1 MIITRLEGGLGN
13 QLFQYVIGRHLSLK
27 NNTGLILD
35 TSNYLID
42 KNNRHYELC
51 RYNIKAKTANI
62 ITWIFVRLGKYI
74 IPKITQSLR
83 LPIKYVKE
91 RNNCFN
97 KEILTE
103 QRNII
108 LDGYWQS
115 EEYFKDIRDIILDD
129 LTLLSNPDKENKK
142 MLNRINKSNS
152 VCLHVRRDD
161 YVSNPLLQQYHGN
174 LTQDYYNKAIGSICD
189 RISDPE
195 FFIFS
200 DDPDWCKRYIFTNRP
215 HTYVDINGPDKAPE
229 DLRLMSACNHF
240 IIANSSFSWW
250 AAWLAEKAGTIII
263 APKRW
268 YRKKDEG
275 DIVPKR
281 WLRI

>member
-13 QLFQYVIGRHLSLK
+13 QLFQYVIGRHLSIK
-27 NNTGLILD
+27 NNTGLVLD

-62 ITWIFVRLGKYI
+62 ITCIFVRLGKYI
-74 IPKITQSLR
+74 IPKIKQNIRQRS
-83 LPIKYVKE
+83 IY
-91 RNNCFN
+91 FN
-97 KEILTE
+97 KEILSE
-103 QRNII
+103 KGNII

-115 EEYFKDIRDIILDD
+115 EEYFKNIRDIILDD
-129 LTLLSNPDKENKK
+129 LTLLSDPDKENKK
-142 MLNRINKSNS
+142 MLKHINNSNS

-161 YVSNPLLQQYHGN
+161 FVSNPLLQQYHGS
-174 LTQDYYNKAIGSICD
+174 LTLEYYNKAIGTICD
-189 RISDPE
+189 RTIDPE
-195 FFIFS
+195 FYIFS
-200 DDPDWCKRYIFTNRP
+200 DEPQWCKRNIITNRP
-215 HTYVDINGPDKAPE
+215 HAYVDINGPDKAPE

-250 AAWLAEKAGTIII
+250 AAWLSRYKEKIII

-268 YRKKDEG
+268 YRTRDAG

>member
-1 MIITRLEGGLGN
+1 MIVTRLEGGLGN
-13 QLFQYVIGRHLSLK
+13 QLFQYAIGRHLSIK
-27 NNTGLILD
+27 NNTGLVLD

-51 RYNIKAKTANI
+51 RYKIKAKTANI

-74 IPKITQSLR
+74 IPQITQNLR

-91 RNNCFN
+91 RNNYFN

-129 LTLLSNPDKENKK
+129 LTLLSSPDKENEK
-142 MLNRINKSNS
+142 MLKRINNSNS
-152 VCLHVRRDD
+152 VSLHVRRAD
-161 YVSNPLLQQYHGN
+161 YVSNPLLQKYHGN
-174 LTQDYYNKAIGSICD
+174 LTPEYYNKAINAICD
-189 RISDPE
+189 RLTDPE

-200 DDPDWCKRYIFTNRP
+200 DEPGWCKRNIITNLP

-229 DLRLMSACNHF
+229 ELRLMSACNHF

-268 YRKKDEG
+268 YSEKAEG

>member
-1 MIITRLEGGLGN
+1 
-13 QLFQYVIGRHLSLK
+13 
-27 NNTGLILD
+27 
-35 TSNYLID
+35 
-42 KNNRHYELC
+42 
-51 RYNIKAKTANI
+51 
-62 ITWIFVRLGKYI
+62 
-74 IPKITQSLR
+74 
-83 LPIKYVKE
+83 
-91 RNNCFN
+91 
-97 KEILTE
+97 
-103 QRNII
+103 
-108 LDGYWQS
+108 
-115 EEYFKDIRDIILDD
+115 
-129 LTLLSNPDKENKK
+129 LTLLYNPDKENKK
-142 MLNRINKSNS
+142 MLKRINNSNS

-161 YVSNPLLQQYHGN
+161 YVSNPLLQKYHGN
-174 LTQDYYNKAIGSICD
+174 LTPEYYNKAINSICD
-189 RISDPE
+189 RVNDPE

-200 DDPDWCKRYIFTNRP
+200 DEPEWCKRNIITNRP

-250 AAWLAEKAGTIII
+250 AAWFAEKAGTIII

>member
-1 MIITRLEGGLGN
+1 MIITILEGGLGN
-13 QLFQYVIGRHLSLK
+13 QLFQYAIGRHLSIK
-27 NNTGLILD
+27 NNDRLVID
-35 TSNYLID
+35 ASVYLFD
-42 KNNRHYELC
+42 KLRHYDLG
-51 RYNIKAKTANI
+51 RYNIKAEVGNI
-62 ITWIFVRLGKYI
+62 ATCFSARLAKNI
-74 IPKITQSLR
+74 IPKIEKKIT

-91 RNNCFN
+91 RNNYFN
-97 KEILTE
+97 NEILSE

-129 LTLLSNPDKENKK
+129 LTLLSSPDKENKK
-142 MLNRINKSNS
+142 MLKHINNSNS

-161 YVSNPLLQQYHGN
+161 YVSNPVLQKFHGN
-174 LTQDYYNKAIGSICD
+174 VTPEYYKEAINSICD
-189 RISDPE
+189 RIIDPD

-200 DDPDWCKRYIFTNRP
+200 DEPEWCRRYIITNRP

-229 DLRLMSACNHF
+229 DLRLMSACKHF

-250 AAWLAEKAGTIII
+250 AAWLSENKKKIII

-268 YRKKDEG
+268 YRTRDEG
-275 DIVPKR
+275 DIVPKQ
-281 WLRI
+281 WLRM

>member
-1 MIITRLEGGLGN
+1 MIITKLEGGLGN
-13 QLFQYVIGRHLSLK
+13 QFFQYVIGRHLSIK
-27 NNTGLILD
+27 NNTGLVLD

-42 KNNRHYELC
+42 KNNRHYELG

-62 ITWIFVRLGKYI
+62 ITCILVRLGKYI
-74 IPKITQSLR
+74 IPKITQNLSP
-83 LPIKYVKE
+83 PIKYVKE
-91 RNNCFN
+91 RDNHFNN
-97 KEILTE
+97 EILSE
-103 QRNII
+103 QGNII

-142 MLNRINKSNS
+142 MLKRINNSNS

-174 LTQDYYNKAIGSICD
+174 LAQDYYNKAIGSICD

-200 DDPDWCKRYIFTNRP
+200 DDPDWCKRNIITSRP
-215 HTYVDINGPDKAPE
+215 HTYVDINGPDKGPE
-229 DLRLMSACNHF
+229 ELRLMSTCNHF

-250 AAWLAEKAGTIII
+250 AAWLAEKTGTIII

-268 YRKKDEG
+268 YREKDEG

>member
-1 MIITRLEGGLGN
+1 MIISRLEGGLGN
-13 QLFQYVIGRHLSLK
+13 QLFEYAIGRHLSIK
-27 NNTGLILD
+27 NKTGLVLD

-42 KNNRHYELC
+42 KSNRHYELC
-51 RYNIKAKTANI
+51 RYNIKVKTANI
-62 ITWIFVRLGKYI
+62 VSGIFVRLGKYI
-74 IPKITQSLR
+74 IPEITKNIR
-83 LPIKYVKE
+83 LPIKYIKE
-91 RNNCFN
+91 RNNYFD
-97 KEILTE
+97 KEIFSE

-115 EEYFKDIRDIILDD
+115 EEYFKDIRDTILDD
-129 LTLLSNPDKENKK
+129 LTLLSDPDKENKK
-142 MLNRINKSNS
+142 MLKRINNSNS

-161 YVSNPLLQQYHGN
+161 YISNPLLQKFHGN
-174 LTQDYYNKAIGSICD
+174 LTPEYYNEAINSICD
-189 RISDPE
+189 RINDPE
-195 FFIFS
+195 FYIFS
-200 DDPDWCKRYIFTNRP
+200 DEPEWCKRNIFTSRP

-268 YRKKDEG
+268 YREKDEG

-281 WLRI
+281 WLRM

>member
-13 QLFQYVIGRHLSLK
+13 QLFQYATGRHLSIK
-27 NNTGLILD
+27 NNTALVLD

-42 KNNRHYELC
+42 KNNRHYELR
-51 RYNIKAKTANI
+51 RYNVKAKTANI
-62 ITWIFVRLGKYI
+62 ITCIFVRLGKYI
-74 IPKITQSLR
+74 IPKMTQNIR

-91 RNNCFN
+91 RNNYFN
-97 KEILTE
+97 DEILSE
-103 QRNII
+103 RRNII

-115 EEYFKDIRDIILDD
+115 EEYFKNIRDTILDD
-129 LTLLSNPDKENKK
+129 LTLLSNPDKKNKK
-142 MLNRINKSNS
+142 MLKRINNSNA

-161 YVSNPLLQQYHGN
+161 YVSNPLLQKYHGS
-174 LTQDYYNKAIGSICD
+174 LTPEYYNEAINSICD
-189 RISDPE
+189 RLTDPE

-200 DDPDWCKRYIFTNRP
+200 DEPEWCKHNIITDRT

-250 AAWLAEKAGTIII
+250 AAWLSENKKKIII

-268 YRKKDEG
+268 YREKDEG

-281 WLRI
+281 WIRI

>member
-13 QLFQYVIGRHLSLK
+13 QLFQYSIGRHLSIK
-27 NNTGLILD
+27 NNTGLVLD
-35 TSNYLID
+35 TSNYLLD
-42 KNNRHYELC
+42 KNNRHYELG

-62 ITWIFVRLGKYI
+62 ITCIFVRLGKYI
-74 IPKITQSLR
+74 IPKITQHIR

-91 RNNCFN
+91 RNNYFN
-97 KEILTE
+97 NEILSE

-129 LTLLSNPDKENKK
+129 LTLVSNPDKENKK
-142 MLNRINKSNS
+142 MLKRIKNSNS

-161 YVSNPLLQQYHGN
+161 YVSNPLLQKYHGS
-174 LTQDYYNKAIGSICD
+174 LTPKYYNKAINTICD
-189 RISDPE
+189 RLTDPE

-200 DDPDWCKRYIFTNRP
+200 DEPEWCKRNIITDRP
-215 HTYVDINGPDKAPE
+215 LTYVDINGPDKAPE

-250 AAWLAEKAGTIII
+250 AAWLAEKDGTIII
-263 APKRW
+263 APNGW
-268 YRKKDEG
+268 YREKDEG

>member
-1 MIITRLEGGLGN
+1 MIITILEGGLGN
-13 QLFQYVIGRHLSLK
+13 QLFQYAIGRHLSIK
-27 NNTGLILD
+27 NNDRLVID
-35 TSNYLID
+35 ASVYLFD
-42 KNNRHYELC
+42 KLRHYDLD
-51 RYNIKAKTANI
+51 RYNIKAEVGNI
-62 ITWIFVRLGKYI
+62 ATCFSARLAKNI
-74 IPKITQSLR
+74 IPKIEKKIT

-91 RNNCFN
+91 RNNYFN
-97 KEILTE
+97 NEILSE

-129 LTLLSNPDKENKK
+129 LTLLSSPDKENKK
-142 MLNRINKSNS
+142 MLKHINNSNS

-161 YVSNPLLQQYHGN
+161 YVSNPLLQKFHGN
-174 LTQDYYNKAIGSICD
+174 LTPEYYKEAINSICD
-189 RISDPE
+189 RIIDPD

-200 DDPDWCKRYIFTNRP
+200 DEPEWCRRYIITNRP

-229 DLRLMSACNHF
+229 DLRLMSACKHF

-250 AAWLAEKAGTIII
+250 AAWLSENKKKNII

-268 YRKKDEG
+268 YRTRDEG
-275 DIVPKR
+275 DIVPKQ
-281 WLRI
+281 WLRM

>member
-1 MIITRLEGGLGN
+1 MIITILEGGLGN
-13 QLFQYVIGRHLSLK
+13 QLFQYAIGRHLSIK
-27 NNTGLILD
+27 NNDRLVID
-35 TSNYLID
+35 ASVYLID
-42 KNNRHYELC
+42 KLRHYDLN
-51 RYNIKAKTANI
+51 RYNIKAEVGNI
-62 ITWIFVRLGKYI
+62 AICFFARVAKNI
-74 IPKITQSLR
+74 IPKIEKKIT

-91 RNNCFN
+91 RDTYFNN
-97 KEILTE
+97 EILSE

-142 MLNRINKSNS
+142 MLKRINHSNS

-161 YVSNPLLQQYHGN
+161 YVSNPLLQKFHGN
-174 LTQDYYNKAIGSICD
+174 LTQDYYSKAIGSICD
-189 RISDPE
+189 RISDPV

-200 DDPDWCKRYIFTNRP
+200 DDPEWCKRNIFTNRP
-215 HTYVDINGPDKAPE
+215 HTYVDINRPNKAPE

-250 AAWLAEKAGTIII
+250 AAWLAEKAGTVII

-268 YRKKDEG
+268 YREKDEG

-281 WLRI
+281 WLRM

>member
-1 MIITRLEGGLGN
+1 MIITILEGGLGN
-13 QLFQYVIGRHLSLK
+13 QLFQYAIGRHLSIK
-27 NNTGLILD
+27 NNDRLVID
-35 TSNYLID
+35 ASVYLFD
-42 KNNRHYELC
+42 KLRHYDLG
-51 RYNIKAKTANI
+51 RYNIKAEVGNI
-62 ITWIFVRLGKYI
+62 AICFFARVAKNI
-74 IPKITQSLR
+74 IPKIEKKIT

-91 RNNCFN
+91 RNNYFN
-97 KEILTE
+97 NEILSE
-103 QRNII
+103 QSNII

-115 EEYFKDIRDIILDD
+115 EEYFKDIRDIILED
-129 LTLLSNPDKENKK
+129 LTLLANPDKENKK
-142 MLNRINKSNS
+142 MLKRINNSNS

-161 YVSNPLLQQYHGN
+161 YVSDPLLQQYHGN
-174 LTQDYYNKAIGSICD
+174 LTQDYYNKTIGSICD

-200 DDPDWCKRYIFTNRP
+200 DEPEWCKRKIITDRP

-229 DLRLMSACNHF
+229 DLRLMSACKHF

-250 AAWLAEKAGTIII
+250 AAWLSGYKEKIII

-268 YRKKDEG
+268 YRTKDEG

-281 WLRI
+281 WIRL

>member
-13 QLFQYVIGRHLSLK
+13 QLFQYAIGRHLSIK

-42 KNNRHYELC
+42 KNNRHYELY

-62 ITWIFVRLGKYI
+62 ITCMFVRFGKYI
-74 IPKITQSLR
+74 IPKITQNIR
-83 LPIKYVKE
+83 LPIQYIKE
-91 RNNCFN
+91 QNNYFN
-97 KEILTE
+97 TEILSE
-103 QRNII
+103 ESNII

-115 EEYFKDIRDIILDD
+115 EEYFKNIRDIILDD
-129 LTLLSNPDKENKK
+129 LTLLSGPDKENKK
-142 MLNRINKSNS
+142 MLKRINNSNS

-161 YVSNPLLQQYHGN
+161 LVSNPTLQQFHGN
-174 LTQDYYNKAIGSICD
+174 LTPEYYKKAIGTICD
-189 RISDPE
+189 QTIDPD

-200 DDPDWCKRYIFTNRP
+200 DEPEWCKRNIITNRP

-229 DLRLMSACNHF
+229 DLLLMSACKHF

-250 AAWLAEKAGTIII
+250 GAWLSGYKEKIII

-268 YRKKDEG
+268 YKNCDEG
-275 DIVPKR
+275 DTVPNR

>member
-1 MIITRLEGGLGN
+1 MIITILESGLGN
-13 QLFQYVIGRHLSLK
+13 QLFQYAIGRHLSIK
-27 NNTGLILD
+27 NNDRLVID
-35 TSNYLID
+35 ASVYLID
-42 KNNRHYELC
+42 KLRHYDLD
-51 RYNIKAKTANI
+51 RYNIKAEVGNI
-62 ITWIFVRLGKYI
+62 ATCFFARFAKNI
-74 IPKITQSLR
+74 IPKIEKKIT

-91 RNNCFN
+91 RDTYFNN
-97 KEILTE
+97 EILSE

-142 MLNRINKSNS
+142 MLKRINKSNA
-152 VCLHVRRDD
+152 VCIHIRRTDF
-161 YVSNPLLQQYHGN
+161 VSDPLLQKFHGN
-174 LTQDYYNKAIGSICD
+174 LTPNYYKKAIGSICD
-189 RISDPE
+189 RITDPE
-195 FFIFS
+195 FYIFS
-200 DDPDWCKRYIFTNRP
+200 DDPEWCKRNIFTNRP

-229 DLRLMSACNHF
+229 DLRLMSACKHF

-250 AAWLAEKAGTIII
+250 AAWLAEKDGTIII

-268 YRKKDEG
+268 YREKDEG

>member
-1 MIITRLEGGLGN
+1 MIVARLEGGLGN
-13 QLFQYVIGRHLSLK
+13 QLFQYATGRHLSIK
-27 NNTGLILD
+27 NNTGLVLD

-42 KNNRHYELC
+42 KNNRHYELG

-62 ITWIFVRLGKYI
+62 ITCIFVRLGKYI
-74 IPKITQSLR
+74 IPKITQNIR

-91 RNNCFN
+91 RNNYFN
-97 KEILTE
+97 KEILSE
-103 QRNII
+103 KGNII

-129 LTLLSNPDKENKK
+129 MTLLSTLDKENKS
-142 MLNRINKSNS
+142 MLKRINNSNA
-152 VCLHVRRDD
+152 VCIHIRRTDF
-161 YVSNPLLQQYHGN
+161 VSDPLLQKFHGN
-174 LTQDYYNKAIGSICD
+174 LTPNYYKKAIGSICD
-189 RISDPE
+189 RIADPE
-195 FFIFS
+195 FHIFS
-200 DDPDWCKRYIFTNRP
+200 DEPEWCKRNIFTNRP

-250 AAWLAEKAGTIII
+250 AAWLSENKKKIII

-268 YRKKDEG
+268 YRTRDEG
-275 DIVPKR
+275 DIVPKQ
-281 WLRI
+281 WLRM

>member
-1 MIITRLEGGLGN
+1 MYICETEQII
-13 QLFQYVIGRHLSLK
+13 
-27 NNTGLILD
+27 
-35 TSNYLID
+35 
-42 KNNRHYELC
+42 
-51 RYNIKAKTANI
+51 
-62 ITWIFVRLGKYI
+62 
-74 IPKITQSLR
+74 R

-91 RNNCFN
+91 RNNYFN
-97 KEILTE
+97 SEILSE
-103 QRNII
+103 QSNII

-129 LTLLSNPDKENKK
+129 LTLLSSPDKENKK
-142 MLNRINKSNS
+142 MLKRINISNS

-161 YVSNPLLQQYHGN
+161 YVSNPLLQKFHGN
-174 LTQDYYNKAIGSICD
+174 LTQDYYKKAIGSICD

-200 DDPDWCKRYIFTNRP
+200 DEPEWCKRNISTNRP

-229 DLRLMSACNHF
+229 DLRLMSACKHF

-250 AAWLAEKAGTIII
+250 AAWLAEKDGTIII

-268 YRKKDEG
+268 YREKDEG

>member
-13 QLFQYVIGRHLSLK
+13 QLFQYAIGRHLSIK
-27 NNTGLILD
+27 NNTGLVLD

-42 KNNRHYELC
+42 KNNRHYELD

-62 ITWIFVRLGKYI
+62 VTCIFVRLGKYI
-74 IPKITQSLR
+74 IPKITQNIR

-91 RNNCFN
+91 RNNYFN
-97 KEILTE
+97 NEILSE

-115 EEYFKDIRDIILDD
+115 EEYFKNIRDIILDD

-142 MLNRINKSNS
+142 MLKRINNSNS

-161 YVSNPLLQQYHGN
+161 YVSNPLLQKFHGN
-174 LTQDYYNKAIGSICD
+174 LTPEYYNKAINSICD
-189 RISDPE
+189 RIIDPE

-200 DDPDWCKRYIFTNRP
+200 DEPEWCKRNIIHQP
-215 HTYVDINGPDKAPE
+215 SPYV
-229 DLRLMSACNHF
+229 C
-240 IIANSSFSWW
+240 
-250 AAWLAEKAGTIII
+250 
-263 APKRW
+263 
-268 YRKKDEG
+268 
-275 DIVPKR
+275 
-281 WLRI
+281 

>member
-13 QLFQYVIGRHLSLK
+13 QLFQYAIGRHLSIK
-27 NNTGLILD
+27 NNTGLVFD

-42 KNNRHYELC
+42 KSNRHYELS

-62 ITWIFVRLGKYI
+62 ITCIFVRLSKYI
-74 IPKITQSLR
+74 IPKITEHIK
-83 LPIKYVKE
+83 LPIRYVKE
-91 RNNCFN
+91 PNNYFN
-97 KEILTE
+97 NEILSE

-115 EEYFKDIRDIILDD
+115 EEYFKDIKDIILDD
-129 LTLLSNPDKENKK
+129 LTLLSNPDTENKK
-142 MLNRINKSNS
+142 MLKRINNSNS

-161 YVSNPLLQQYHGN
+161 YVSNPLLQEFHGN
-174 LTQDYYNKAIGSICD
+174 LTQEYYNKAINSICD
-189 RISDPE
+189 RISDLE

-200 DDPDWCKRYIFTNRP
+200 DEPEWCKRYIITNRP

-250 AAWLAEKAGTIII
+250 AAWLAEKTGTVII

-268 YRKKDEG
+268 YRTRDEG

-281 WLRI
+281 WLRM

>member
-13 QLFQYVIGRHLSLK
+13 QLFQYAIGRHLSLK
-27 NNTGLILD
+27 NNTGLVLD

-51 RYNIKAKTANI
+51 RYNIKVKTANI
-62 ITWIFVRLGKYI
+62 ITCIFVRLGKYI
-74 IPKITQSLR
+74 IPKITEHIK

-91 RNNCFN
+91 QYNYFN
-97 KEILTE
+97 SEILSE
-103 QRNII
+103 KRNII

-115 EEYFKDIRDIILDD
+115 EKYFKDIRDIILDD
-129 LTLLSNPDKENKK
+129 LTLLSNPDKENQK
-142 MLNRINKSNS
+142 MLKRINNSNS

-161 YVSNPLLQQYHGN
+161 YVSNPLLQKFHGN
-174 LTQDYYNKAIGSICD
+174 LTPEYYNEAINSICD
-189 RISDPE
+189 QTIDPQ

-200 DDPDWCKRYIFTNRP
+200 DDPEWCKRNIITDRP
-215 HTYVDINGPDKAPE
+215 NMYVDINGPDKAPE
-229 DLRLMSACNHF
+229 DLRLMSSCNHF

-268 YRKKDEG
+268 YRTRDEG

-281 WLRI
+281 WLRM

>member
-1 MIITRLEGGLGN
+1 MIVTRLEGGLGN
-13 QLFQYVIGRHLSLK
+13 QLFQYAIGRHLSIK
-27 NNTGLILD
+27 NNTGLVLD

-51 RYNIKAKTANI
+51 RYKIKAKTANI

-74 IPKITQSLR
+74 IPKITQNLR

-91 RNNCFN
+91 RNNYFN

-129 LTLLSNPDKENKK
+129 LTLLSSPDKENKK

-161 YVSNPLLQQYHGN
+161 YVSNPLLQKYHGN
-174 LTQDYYNKAIGSICD
+174 LTPDYYNKAIGSICD
-189 RISDPE
+189 RVSEPE

-200 DDPDWCKRYIFTNRP
+200 DDPEWCKRNIITNRP

-268 YRKKDEG
+268 YSEKAEG

>member
-13 QLFQYVIGRHLSLK
+13 QLFQYATGRHLSIK
-27 NNTGLILD
+27 NNTGLVLD

-42 KNNRHYELC
+42 TNNRHYELD

-62 ITWIFVRLGKYI
+62 ITCIFVRLGKYI
-74 IPKITQSLR
+74 IPKITQNIR

-91 RNNCFN
+91 RNTYFN
-97 KEILTE
+97 NEILSE

-129 LTLLSNPDKENKK
+129 LTLLSSPDKENKK
-142 MLNRINKSNS
+142 MLKRINNSNS
-152 VCLHVRRDD
+152 VCLHVRRGD
-161 YVSNPLLQQYHGN
+161 YVSDPLLREFLGS
-174 LTQDYYNKAIGSICD
+174 LTPENYNKAINSICD
-189 RISDPE
+189 RLNDPE

-200 DDPDWCKRYIFTNRP
+200 DDPEWCKRNIITDRP

-229 DLRLMSACNHF
+229 DLRLMSACKHF
-240 IIANSSFSWW
+240 IMANSSFSWW
-250 AAWLAEKAGTIII
+250 AAWLAEKVGTIII

-268 YRKKDEG
+268 YREKDEG

>member
-1 MIITRLEGGLGN
+1 MIITILESGLGN
-13 QLFQYVIGRHLSLK
+13 QLFQYAIGRHLSIK
-27 NNTGLILD
+27 NNDRLVID
-35 TSNYLID
+35 ASVYLFD
-42 KNNRHYELC
+42 KLRHYDLD
-51 RYNIKAKTANI
+51 RYNIKAEVGNI
-62 ITWIFVRLGKYI
+62 ATCFFTRFAKNI
-74 IPKITQSLR
+74 IPKIEKKIT

-91 RNNCFN
+91 RDTYFNN
-97 KEILTE
+97 EILSE

-142 MLNRINKSNS
+142 MLKRINNSNA

-161 YVSNPLLQQYHGN
+161 FVSNPLLQKFHGD
-174 LTQDYYNKAIGSICD
+174 LTPEYYNKAINSICY
-189 RISDPE
+189 RLTDPE
-195 FFIFS
+195 FYIFS
-200 DDPDWCKRYIFTNRP
+200 DEPEWCKRNIFTNRP

-229 DLRLMSACNHF
+229 DLRLMSACKHF

-268 YRKKDEG
+268 YREKDEG